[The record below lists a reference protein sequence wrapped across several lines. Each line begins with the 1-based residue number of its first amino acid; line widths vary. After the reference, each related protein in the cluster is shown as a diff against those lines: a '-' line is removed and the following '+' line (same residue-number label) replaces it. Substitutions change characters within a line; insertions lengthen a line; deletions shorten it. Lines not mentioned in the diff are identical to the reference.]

1 MTLATRR
8 RRSKREGTAL
18 LLCLFA
24 LLLVSAMGMLMVVE
38 SSTEKRVNNNYG
50 SSLSA
55 YYAAR
60 SGMEE
65 VRDRM
70 SYPSNPAQPPGGIND
85 LLPQVIAGNA
95 GGVLY
100 VLNPSNG
107 EVVDP
112 TDSTSKYFDDELCH
126 DYDSGADPGIKCSA
140 VPATSG
146 WASTQPG
153 MVPASGP
160 LGYKWVRVNM
170 KTNRIAYPYY
180 VDGNG
185 ASAPLDTPVCW
196 DGQTEQLSPGGASPS
211 CDANGMQNVYML
223 TALGVTPG
231 VAEAGARRLLRFE
244 VVAPSIRPAAA
255 VTISGPGSSLS
266 PAPVLSGGGI
276 PTTAID
282 GRVHNVDGS
291 LASQTPTTPA
301 SSSPSVA
308 PRCSAVAALAT
319 DSNRLTW
326 ELEHALNALRL
337 SIVEQANASCNADGS
352 SIGDA
357 NCTYGLWWV
366 RGADA
371 TPRFVT
377 TSPVPLPAPTPF
389 PRHHHWRSGST
400 GTNASTGT
408 TATTGT
414 LSTGI
419 SCNASSTPNCYT
431 TLDLSA
437 PQLMASSAAAATAPN
452 ASGPFSGNSG
462 NQADPV
468 LYKPASQ
475 RTLGDEIAALTDFQS
490 ASTNQENFFPVS
502 SSNLQS
508 SYGTPAQPAIVV
520 IDPSDPGLKLQ
531 TTSLSGYGVLVIP
544 SDLEIYN
551 RLQWT
556 GIVLVKSSGQLVVG
570 ANAGGSINGALL
582 VQAGATLNLQTSTGD
597 TSTAAASP
605 SSPFRITYSCDAIDL
620 AFQALPFKIVATS
633 ELTY

>member
-1 MTLATRR
+1 MTLVTRTRR
-8 RRSKREGTAL
+8 GKRGGTAL

-50 SSLSA
+50 SSLRA
-55 YYAAR
+55 YYSAR

-70 SYPSNPAQPPGGIND
+70 SYPSNPTQPPGGIND
-85 LLPQVIAGNA
+85 LLPQVIAGNT

-100 VLNPSNG
+100 VLNPGNG

-112 TDSTSKYFDDELCH
+112 TDSTSKYFDDQLCH

-140 VPATSG
+140 VPAISG
-146 WASTQPG
+146 WANTQPG
-153 MVPASGP
+153 MVPAGGP

-196 DGQTEQLSPGGASPS
+196 DGQTEQLSPGSPSPS

-291 LASQTPTTPA
+291 LVSQAPTTSA

-308 PRCSAVAALAT
+308 RRCSAVAALAT

-352 SIGDA
+352 SIGGA

-366 RGADA
+366 RGTDA

-400 GTNASTGT
+400 GTTAS
-408 TATTGT
+408 TGT
-414 LSTGI
+414 LSTSI

-437 PQLMASSAAAATAPN
+437 PQLMATSAASATAPN
-452 ASGPFSGNSG
+452 ASGPFSGSPG

-468 LYKPASQ
+468 LYQPASQ

-490 ASTNQENFFPVS
+490 ASADQENFFSVR
-502 SSNLQS
+502 SSNLQP

-520 IDPSDPGLKLQ
+520 IDPSDPGLQLQ
-531 TTSLSGYGVLVIP
+531 TTLSGYGVLVIP

-551 RLQWT
+551 TLQWT
-556 GIVLVKSSGQLVVG
+556 GIVLVRSSGQLVVG
-570 ANAGGSINGALL
+570 PNAGGSINGALL

-597 TSTAAASP
+597 ASAGPPTPP
-605 SSPFRITYSCDAIDL
+605 SLPFRITYSCDAIDL